1 MLYQSGEF
9 LDLCRTLGEEE
20 TLKRIRFEQLNLQL
34 VKEYVSL
41 ESVRCEWADS
51 PSADVYFEREPFELA
66 KRCIDA
72 LAALAPDIASHLR
85 VVEDRRELRETLR
98 TPTALGAVVFVAGK
112 LSPYKLVSHILE
124 KAVKFQGLNLQTTTP
139 ALSVTR
145 SPSGKGWAVAT
156 PRGTVLAKRVVF
168 ATNAHTAHLL
178 PVFKGWIYPVRAQ
191 MSALIPPKSLCA
203 RPLTHTYGLVRHSR
217 KTACYLIQRSVD
229 EDGGGGGELLLG
241 GCRELEERQGVGL
254 QDGAINDDIAERL
267 RSSISGYFADETG
280 YGSEEPLFEEN
291 RELQRSFI
299 EKFRQLRLGG
309 HDVWD
314 AAEGLSFDRDGDNC
328 GEHDSSEGRRA
339 EPGPPPALLAAR
351 GTKERAKGEEC
362 KARMEWSGT
371 MGFSRDSRPFVGRVP
386 AVGEVDAQRLGI
398 EAMPDTRGLWILA
411 GFEGHGLQPPPRSP
425 SLSRS

>member
-9 LDLCRTLGEEE
+9 LDLCRTFGEEE

-34 VKEYVSL
+34 VKEYISL
-41 ESVRCEWADS
+41 ESVRCEWAES

-72 LAALAPDIASHLR
+72 LAALAPDIASQMR
-85 VVEDRRELRETLR
+85 VIEDRGELRETLR
-98 TPTALGAVVFVAGK
+98 TPSALGAVVFVAGK

-145 SPSGKGWAVAT
+145 LPNGKGWAVAT
-156 PRGTVLAKRVVF
+156 PRGTVLAERVVF

-178 PVFKGWIYPVRAQ
+178 PAFKGWIYPVRAQ
-191 MSALIPPKSLCA
+191 MSALIPPESLRS

-217 KTACYLIQRSVD
+217 KTACYLIQRSTD
-229 EDGGGGGELLLG
+229 EDGGGGELLLG
-241 GCRELEERQGVGL
+241 GGRELEEQQGVGL
-254 QDGAINDDIAERL
+254 QDDAINAGIAERL
-267 RSSISGYFADETG
+267 RSSISGYFAGETG
-280 YGSEEPLFEEN
+280 YGNEEPFFEEN
-291 RELQRSFI
+291 PELRKSFI
-299 EKFRQLRLGG
+299 EKFRRLRLGG

-314 AAEGLSFDRDGDNC
+314 VAEGLGFDYNGGGNC
-328 GEHDSSEGRRA
+328 GEYDDLGGRWAKPEKKEGGGGR
-339 EPGPPPALLAAR
+339 
-351 GTKERAKGEEC
+351 EEC
-362 KARMEWSGT
+362 KVRMEWSGT

-398 EAMPDTRGLWILA
+398 EAMPDTRGLWMLA
-411 GFEGHGLQPPPRSP
+411 GFEGHGLQLSSP
-425 SLSRS
+425 LPSSS